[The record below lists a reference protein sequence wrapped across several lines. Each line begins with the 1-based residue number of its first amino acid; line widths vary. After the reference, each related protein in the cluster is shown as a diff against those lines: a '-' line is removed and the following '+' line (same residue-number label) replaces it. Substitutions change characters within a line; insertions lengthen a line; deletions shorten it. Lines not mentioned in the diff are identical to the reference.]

1 MTVKNS
7 GLREIVGKK
16 ETGVDND
23 VHTCNND
30 CQRPACVAVRAERE
44 KVAQWMIQRGYA
56 TGHGNTLEDLLQE
69 LDWQIAKNWTQAMV
83 NGVKTER
90 NECVKLCDWLSE
102 RYPMA
107 TSVDCADLIRI
118 RGEK

>member
-1 MTVKNS
+1 MNN
-7 GLREIVGKK
+7 EI
-16 ETGVDND
+16 
-23 VHTCNND
+23 HTCNND
-30 CQRPACVAVRAERE
+30 CQRPACVAVRTECE
-44 KVAQWMIQRGYA
+44 KVAQWMSQRGYA
-56 TGHGNTLEDLLQE
+56 TGHGDTLEDLLRE

-90 NECVKLCDWLSE
+90 NECAKLCDWLSE

-118 RGEK
+118 RGNN